1 MLLAHGLNL
10 NGEDQPFH
18 PCAIIKFTQKNLKRV
33 VTYTH
38 ELPMGHGSQNW
49 FWSFHIGPSGEN
61 SDPQFLGH
69 KIKID
74 PILLIL
80 VPNDTH
86 RVPSMP
92 TKFYLTESS
101 QL

>member
-1 MLLAHGLNL
+1 MAVIHYFKVSFQMPNA
-10 NGEDQPFH
+10 NIWIAKQYH

-80 VPNDTH
+80 VPNDTYSD
-86 RVPSMP
+86 PNLP
-92 TKFYLTESS
+92 IK
-101 QL
+101 